1 MTKDEWTKDEG
12 RKTKRRRTMTKD
24 DDEKQIDDDLG
35 FDETIVTNSVTI
47 FLASSSELWRERQF
61 IGNRM
66 RMLNV
71 KITEKL
77 QTDAICSAK

>member
-1 MTKDEWTKDEG
+1 MPNT
-12 RKTKRRRTMTKD
+12 
-24 DDEKQIDDDLG
+24 
-35 FDETIVTNSVTI
+35 VTI

-71 KITEKL
+71 QITEKL
-77 QTDAICSAK
+77 QTDAIYSAK